1 MNTPRM
7 ELNTGSAQ
15 VRQRV
20 CQALDSCDATVNLMT
35 LSTDERTLVTC
46 ILTSQNGM
54 LGGAAL
60 VWSLIDDAP
69 AMLHSLKCDGEV
81 SVLGFSID
89 GKSLVTGDGSGS
101 VIEWDLASGSRK
113 QTLRVARN
121 GRLRKMRCKVA
132 ELSQQEPDD
141 DIFGVGASSTG
152 TSGGA
157 PSSSPS
163 ATGGGSGSS
172 SPARSLKSSPSGSYM
187 SRAVY

>member
-7 ELNTGSAQ
+7 EVKTGSAL

-20 CQALDSCDATVNLMT
+20 CQALGACDSTVNLMT
-35 LSTDERTLVTC
+35 LSTDELTLITC
-46 ILTSQNGM
+46 ILTSQNGS

-60 VWSLIDDAP
+60 VWSLIDNAP
-69 AMLHSLKCDGEV
+69 AMRHSLKCDGEV

-132 ELSQQEPDD
+132 ELAQQEPDD
-141 DIFGVGASSTG
+141 DIFGLGSSS
-152 TSGGA
+152 SGVA
-157 PSSSPS
+157 PSSPS
-163 ATGGGSGSS
+163 ASCSS
-172 SPARSLKSSPSGSYM
+172 SPARSLKNSPSGSYM
-187 SRAVY
+187 SRSVRSSVDSRH